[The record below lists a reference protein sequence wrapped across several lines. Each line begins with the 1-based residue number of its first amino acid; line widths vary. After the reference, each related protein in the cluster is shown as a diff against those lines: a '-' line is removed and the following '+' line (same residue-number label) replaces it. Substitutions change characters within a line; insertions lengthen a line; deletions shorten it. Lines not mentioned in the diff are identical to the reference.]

1 MWFGEYF
8 VKVGHVTDVSLYG
21 MRIGAP
27 HRVPHAFMKR
37 GKRYR
42 VEVRVD
48 GRWQIKRL
56 VEVRNV
62 SQNGIGLKI
71 LRPIPRRLLVLLLLS
86 LAAASGSMPTATVPS
101 PPSRGPHDSR
111 GPLPAGRPGDGVTVV
126 LPGLLAR
133 RA

>member
-8 VKVGHVTDVSLYG
+8 VKVGQITDVSLYG

-62 SQNGIGLKI
+62 SHSGIGLKM
-71 LRPIPRRLLVLLLLS
+71 LRAIPRRLLVLLLLS
-86 LAAASGSMPTATVPS
+86 LAAASGWVPAAI
-101 PPSRGPHDSR
+101 
-111 GPLPAGRPGDGVTVV
+111 PAGPPPPGTHESGGPRP
-126 LPGLLAR
+126 A
-133 RA
+133 

>member
-8 VKVGHVTDVSLYG
+8 VKVGQVTNVSLYG
-21 MRIGAP
+21 MRIGTP

-62 SQNGIGLKI
+62 SDNGIGLRVR
-71 LRPIPRRLLVLLLLS
+71 RPIPRRLLVFLLLG
-86 LAAASGSMPTATVPS
+86 LAAVSGSVPAAI
-101 PPSRGPHDSR
+101 PPGPPPRGTHDSR
-111 GPLPAGRPGDGVTVV
+111 SPSPAGRHGNDVTVV